1 MTFYKSFGITFYVVI
16 ARRQLVSSR
25 NEDNYIKHIIDKGA
39 LVYSGHR
46 NTMMRARMHVYMNAL
61 FSYHWA
67 FRIKIFIDIS
77 QMHGFLENC
86 EYCD

>member
-39 LVYSGHR
+39 LQVGTE
-46 NTMMRARMHVYMNAL
+46 NTTKRARIYVYMNAL
-61 FSYHWA
+61 FSYHRA

-77 QMHGFLENC
+77 
-86 EYCD
+86 